1 MIFGKNI
8 RAYFLSVLFFVSAAA
23 SAFYQEWYLVLIPFV
38 FIGLPY
44 LIQHPVYLFYLLLA
58 TIPWSI
64 EYNFTPS
71 LGTDLP
77 DEPLMLLTAFSVL
90 LLAIYHRRKWTES
103 ALFHPLILLILLQL
117 VWTMV
122 AVATS
127 TDKIISI
134 KYLLAK
140 TWYLLAFLAAPLFI
154 FREKKLLVPSTLI
167 LLGSMM
173 LFMFLAL
180 YRHAGNEWSFERIND
195 SLQPFFRNHV
205 NYSALLVFMVPLQLA
220 VISLSK
226 SMAWKRLMVFLLI
239 ITVVALYF
247 SYARGAWLALF
258 AGLLTYGLIRRKW
271 LLPVFIVFI
280 MACTAA
286 VFWLKANDRYME
298 YSTDYH
304 STIFHTD
311 FREHLIATYQMKDVS
326 TAERFHRW
334 VAGIRMIGDHW
345 KTGLGPSSF
354 YQQYKSYTLPAFKT
368 WVSRNDERSTIHN
381 YFLLLAV
388 EQGIPGLLIFLVL
401 LGTLFWY
408 VQRIYHKC
416 SDPFWKTIAA
426 TAGAILVMVCTVNFL
441 SDLIETDK
449 VGSMFYLCIAALV
462 IADIKGRGKAENKN
476 R

>member
-1 MIFGKNI
+1 MILQKNI
-8 RAYFLSVLFFVSAAA
+8 GAYFLSVLFIIAAVA
-23 SAFYQEWYLVLIPFV
+23 SAFFQEWFLILVPFA
-38 FIGLPY
+38 FIALPF
-44 LIQHPVYLFYLLLA
+44 LVQHPVYLLYILLV
-58 TIPWSI
+58 TIPWSV

-77 DEPLMLLTAFSVL
+77 DEPLMLLTAFSIL
-90 LLAIYHRRKWTES
+90 LISIYHRKKWTES
-103 ALFHPLILLILLQL
+103 ALFHPLILLILLQF
-117 VWTMV
+117 VWIMV
-122 AVATS
+122 ATATS
-127 TDKIISI
+127 TDKLLSI

-140 TWYLLAFLAAPLFI
+140 SWYLLAFLAAPI
-154 FREKKLLVPSTLI
+154 FFFRDKKILVQSTFI

-173 LFMFLAL
+173 LFVFLAL

-205 NYSALLVFMVPLQLA
+205 NYSALLVFMIPLQLA

-226 SMAWKRLMVFLLI
+226 SMAWKRLMLFLLI
-239 ITVVALYF
+239 ITLGALYF

-258 AGLLTYGLIRRKW
+258 AGILAYVLIRKNW
-271 LLPVFIVFI
+271 LLPAFILFI
-280 MACTAA
+280 MASTTA

-298 YSTDYH
+298 YSTDYQ
-304 STIFHTD
+304 STIFHTN

-354 YQQYKSYTLPAFKT
+354 YQHYKSYTLPAFKT

-388 EQGIPGLLIFLVL
+388 EQGLPGLFLFLVL
-401 LGTLFWY
+401 LGALFWY
-408 VQRIYHKC
+408 VQRIYH
-416 SDPFWKTIAA
+416 SAADPFWKTIAS
-426 TAGAILVMVCTVNFL
+426 TTGAILVMVCTVNFL

-449 VGSMFYLCIAALV
+449 VGSVFYLCVAVLIV
-462 IADIKGRGKAENKN
+462 ADFKRRKVEG
-476 R
+476 